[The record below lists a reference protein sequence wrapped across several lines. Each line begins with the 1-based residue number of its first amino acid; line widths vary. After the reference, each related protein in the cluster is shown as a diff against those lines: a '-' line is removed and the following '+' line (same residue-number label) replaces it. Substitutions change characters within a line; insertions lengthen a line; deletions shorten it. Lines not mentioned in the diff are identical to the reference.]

1 MLAGVSALAALIIL
15 IALVLRGGTAQG
27 SPGIIS
33 IGHAAPITPR
43 PAPDFIVTT
52 FDGHHVQLSDL
63 RGQIVVLNFWAAW
76 CPPCR
81 IEAPVL
87 ERASNRLSTQ
97 GVTILGIDVWDDK
110 DAATTFLNEL
120 GISYLNAED
129 TSRLIP
135 VEYGLTGLP
144 ETFVN
149 DRRGVL
155 VKRWDGPLTATQ
167 IDALLAPAAFKNP
180 A

>member
-1 MLAGVSALAALIIL
+1 MLAGSSALAALIIL

-43 PAPDFIVTT
+43 PAPDFVVTT
-52 FDGHHVQLSDL
+52 FEGHRIQLSDL
-63 RGQIVVLNFWAAW
+63 RGQIVILNFWAAW

-87 ERASNRLSTQ
+87 ERASNRLSAQ
-97 GVTILGIDVWDDK
+97 GVTILGIDIWDDK

-144 ETFVN
+144 ETFVI

-155 VKRWDGPLTATQ
+155 VKRWVGPLTDVQ
-167 IDALLAPAAFKNP
+167 IDDLLAPLLSKNP
-180 A
+180 T

>member
-1 MLAGVSALAALIIL
+1 M
-15 IALVLRGGTAQG
+15 
-27 SPGIIS
+27 
-33 IGHAAPITPR
+33 
-43 PAPDFIVTT
+43 
-52 FDGHHVQLSDL
+52 
-63 RGQIVVLNFWAAW
+63 
-76 CPPCR
+76 
-81 IEAPVL
+81 L

-144 ETFVN
+144 ETFVI

-155 VKRWDGPLTATQ
+155 VKRWVGPLTDTQ
-167 IDALLAPAAFKNP
+167 IDDLLAPLLRKSP

>member
-1 MLAGVSALAALIIL
+1 M
-15 IALVLRGGTAQG
+15 LRGGTAQG

-33 IGHAAPITPR
+33 LGHTAPITAR
-43 PAPDFIVTT
+43 PAPDFVLTT
-52 FDGHHVQLSDL
+52 FDGHRIQLSDL
-63 RGQIVVLNFWAAW
+63 RGRIVILNFWAAW

-87 ERASNRLSTQ
+87 ERAANRLSAQ

-110 DAATTFLNEL
+110 SAATTFLNEM

-129 TSRLIP
+129 TSRMIP
-135 VEYGLTGLP
+135 IEYGLTGLP
-144 ETFVN
+144 ETFVI

-155 VKRWDGPLTATQ
+155 VKRWVGPLTDIQ
-167 IDALLAPAAFKNP
+167 IDDLLAPLLGKDP
-180 A
+180 T